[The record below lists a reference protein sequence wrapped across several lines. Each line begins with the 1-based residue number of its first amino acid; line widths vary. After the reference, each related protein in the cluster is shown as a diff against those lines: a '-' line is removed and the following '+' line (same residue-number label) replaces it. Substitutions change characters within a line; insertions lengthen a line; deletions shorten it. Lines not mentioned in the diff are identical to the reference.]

1 MEELKESLNRQQE
14 RFQREKEAAVLAARV
29 EAQVAALGN
38 EGNAG
43 DSTLQQIDTDNQKKV
58 KTNLNRHLSGVL
70 TYILFHSAPIVTEK
84 HWPNVLYVDVRHIVP
99 HSVNVKIGLA
109 TRWSAWGA

>member
-1 MEELKESLNRQQE
+1 MSRQQE

-29 EAQVAALGN
+29 EAQVAALGTD
-38 EGNAG
+38 GNAG

-58 KTNLNRHLSGVL
+58 EINRNYHLSRFI
-70 TYILFHSAPIVTEK
+70 THILVHSAPIVTEK
-84 HWPNVLYVDVRHIVP
+84 HWPSVHYVDVRPIVP

-109 TRWSAWGA
+109 TRWSA